1 MPNGLVTTCRVRRS
15 VVVVAEVVLAADDVG
30 VEVALGDVLVVRLEE
45 TATTGFL
52 WRAETD
58 GGLVEVDG
66 ASEPG
71 GPAPGAAGERVLR
84 LRADEVGTWRLDLRL
99 GRPWEDAVAQ
109 ERRVDVTVR

>member
-1 MPNGLVTTCRVRRS
+1 M
-15 VVVVAEVVLAADDVG
+15 AEVPLPPDASDVTL
-30 VEVALGDVLVVRLEE
+30 ALGDVLVVRLEE
-45 TATTGFL
+45 TATTGYL

-66 ASEPG
+66 TSEPG